1 MGLAFATLHGHQF
14 YALIQGML
22 LVAYIG
28 SFLFAS
34 KKAIQGKV
42 LLAALALVS
51 PMVQVALAGQVFMIG
66 KHIVL
71 LLSPNSP
78 AFTLECQDAGAQYY
92 KLPASPVRSIAYDW
106 QTKEDPSYLNVF
118 TVNFGSRLNSRAH
131 YGYAYPAAIEF
142 TERSSARR
150 HEGLPRSYFHIPRQ
164 GGGYEIPTLTAD
176 VVVEYRITP
185 EEEFEKATSEQ
196 GIVKYELTV
205 TDRRDGQKLAFLR
218 YVIDEKSSRAC
229 GLTGSSVMDQRAFVL
244 KAIGTQ

>member
-1 MGLAFATLHGHQF
+1 MGLGFATLHDHQF
-14 YALIQGML
+14 YSLIQGML

-51 PMVQVALAGQVFMIG
+51 PMVQVALAGQIFMIG

-78 AFTLECQDAGAQYY
+78 AFTQECQTAGAQYY

-131 YGYAYPAAIEF
+131 YGYTYPSTIEF
-142 TERSSARR
+142 TERSSTMS
-150 HEGLPRSYFHIPRQ
+150 HEGLPRSYFHTPRE
-164 GGGYEIPTLTAD
+164 GSGYEIPTLTAD
-176 VVVEYRITP
+176 VVVEYQITP
-185 EEEFEKATSEQ
+185 KRSLAPPEQ
-196 GIVKYELTV
+196 GVVKYELTV

-218 YVIDEKSSRAC
+218 YVIDEKSGRAC
-229 GLTGSSVMDQRAFVL
+229 GLTGSNVMDQRTFVF
-244 KAIGTQ
+244 KAIGKQ